1 MAAVIPHGFT
11 LRPEQDYGQSSF
23 FDSFLTHKTCGCERC
38 VVDYSYTT
46 TLLLHAKEM
55 ETFNTGLVMRI
66 TEASARQLDYWSWT
80 GFVQPSGIAGRKRKY
95 SLDDVVRIAAVM
107 RLKEAG
113 LSLQAIRKALNKLR
127 QHHQD
132 PLRELKLVAY
142 RGNVYVY
149 GSTEEAY
156 RAVDGQATFLFMDVG
171 KVAEQTE
178 ALLKS
183 FS

>member
-1 MAAVIPHGFT
+1 
-11 LRPEQDYGQSSF
+11 
-23 FDSFLTHKTCGCERC
+23 
-38 VVDYSYTT
+38 
-46 TLLLHAKEM
+46 
-55 ETFNTGLVMRI
+55 
-66 TEASARQLDYWSWT
+66 
-80 GFVQPSGIAGRKRKY
+80 
-95 SLDDVVRIAAVM
+95 M

-142 RGNVYVY
+142 LGNVYVY

>member
-1 MAAVIPHGFT
+1 M
-11 LRPEQDYGQSSF
+11 
-23 FDSFLTHKTCGCERC
+23 
-38 VVDYSYTT
+38 
-46 TLLLHAKEM
+46 LLHAKEM
-55 ETFNTGLVMRI
+55 ETFSTGLVMRI
-66 TEASARQLDYWSWT
+66 TGASARQLDYWSWT

-113 LSLQAIRKALNKLR
+113 LSLQAIRKALHKLR

-142 RGNVYVY
+142 LGNVYVY